1 MAYTQSK
8 FRPFLIGMAV
18 GVAVMF
24 ILWRPS
30 MDRVSSNPQNL
41 KDDGPS
47 QTAILLAQS
56 PDLLPDEK
64 NTIAVFQENAPSVV
78 FITNKGLQQDFFTL
92 NESEIPQGAGSG
104 FIWDNKGHVVTNYH
118 VIQNAHSLSVKLN
131 DQKTFEAE
139 VVGSE
144 PNKDI
149 AVVRIKA
156 PDNELK
162 AVKPGSSEKL
172 LTGQKVIAIGN
183 PFGLDQTLT
192 VGVVSAIGREIQSV
206 TNRTIRDVIQT
217 DAAINPGNSGGPL
230 LDAHGRLIGMNTAI
244 VSPSGAYAGI
254 GFAVPVN
261 TIKNIVPELIQH
273 GKIVRPGLGI
283 NILPDQIA
291 ENAGIEGVV
300 IASVV
305 KGGAADQAGLKGIKR
320 TFFGET
326 EVGDV
331 ITAVDGK
338 KVKTADELA
347 TELESHKIG
356 DEVTITYQRD
366 GKEQKAKIRLQEIG

>member
-18 GVAVMF
+18 GVAIMF

-30 MDRVSSNPQNL
+30 MDRISNNPQSL
-41 KDDGPS
+41 KDDPS
-47 QTAILLAQS
+47 PSAILSAQS

-64 NTIAVFQENAPSVV
+64 NTISVFQQVGPSVV
-78 FITNKGLQQDFFTL
+78 FITNKGLQQDFFSL
-92 NESEIPQGAGSG
+92 NETEIPQGAGSG
-104 FIWDNKGHVVTNYH
+104 FIWDRQGHVVTNYH

-131 DQKTFEAE
+131 DQKTYEAT
-139 VVGSE
+139 VVGAE

-156 PDNELK
+156 PDHDLR
-162 AVKPGSSEKL
+162 AVQIGTSDKL
-172 LTGQKVIAIGN
+172 LAGQKVIAIGN

-192 VGVVSAIGREIQSV
+192 VGVVSALGREIQSV

-230 LDAHGRLIGMNTAI
+230 LDAHGRVIGMNTAI
-244 VSPSGAYAGI
+244 VSPSGAYSGI
-254 GFAVPVN
+254 GFAIPVDA
-261 TIKNIVPELIQH
+261 IKSIVPELIQH
-273 GKIVRPGLGI
+273 GKIVRPGLGV

-291 ENAGIEGVV
+291 EKAGIEGVV
-300 IASVV
+300 IATVV
-305 KGGAADQAGLKGIKR
+305 KGGAAEKAGLKGIKR

-338 KVKTADELA
+338 KVTTADELA
-347 TELESHKIG
+347 TELEQHRIG
-356 DEVTITYQRD
+356 DEVTITIQRD
-366 GKEQKAKIRLQEIG
+366 GKEQKAKVRLQEIS